1 MPIVLGIVILAAN
14 LVINV
19 AFYIT
24 FKIQIDD
31 YKFNEFAKYN
41 FLPFMIVNILVLS
54 ISLHNFRLIYGKLF
68 QLPMFHAVTTSPTK
82 FFKPLLYYSLI

>member
-14 LVINV
+14 LIINV

-41 FLPFMIVNILVLS
+41 F
-54 ISLHNFRLIYGKLF
+54 
-68 QLPMFHAVTTSPTK
+68 
-82 FFKPLLYYSLI
+82 